1 MWGGV
6 PVTADVILKTN
17 YSTLSM
23 SSNFLM
29 GDVLMSKYGAN
40 GTNSANED
48 WHSTVRDVITRKL
61 FDDLLYSTRKEERC
75 AGAVWLLSITM
86 YCGHHP
92 AIQKMLPEIQVC
104 HLQGN
109 ISLFIFFFVFISFSY
124 GLQQWIFVQTVFS
137 EQNMYCTP

>member
-1 MWGGV
+1 M
-6 PVTADVILKTN
+6 TADVILKTN

-23 SSNFLM
+23 SSNYLM
-29 GDVLMSKYGAN
+29 GDVNLSLSKYSSN
-40 GTNSANED
+40 GTNTANEGC
-48 WHSTVRDVITRKL
+48 HSIIRDAITRKL

-104 HLQGN
+104 YLH
-109 ISLFIFFFVFISFSY
+109 
-124 GLQQWIFVQTVFS
+124 
-137 EQNMYCTP
+137 